1 MKAIAL
7 VLCVLIA
14 VLQPWSA
21 EAVSGSVGLEGGVVG
36 GILVAL
42 VPVVALALGLG
53 VCLYRNDMCPAF
65 VRGNGYSPA
74 PA

>member
-21 EAVSGSVGLEGGVVG
+21 EAITGSVGLEAGIVG

-42 VPVVALALGLG
+42 VPVVMLVLALGL
-53 VCLYRNDMCPAF
+53 CFYRNDLCPTF
-65 VRGNGYSPA
+65 FRGRGYSPA